1 MSRFLVVAIVAVLA
15 AGCGVEAVSTAAT
28 VAAAKQKE
36 LEAAKKTMDKAQQQI
51 GQSMEQI
58 QKSAEKAGEA
68 DK

>member
-36 LEAAKKTMDKAQQQI
+36 HEAAKKTMDKAQQQI

-58 QKSAEKAGEA
+58 QKSAEKASEA